1 MIADVTPLVDANPVD
16 VSVVVATF
24 DEARWDDLC
33 ACVSALGDQT
43 TAPVD
48 VIVVVDHNPRL
59 LAEAK
64 EQFPAATVVD
74 NHHARGLA
82 GARNAGIAAAR
93 GSIVAFVDDDARPE
107 PDWLEHLS
115 ACFADPTAVGAG
127 GALLPRWT
135 KRMPEWLP
143 TEFYWVFGCSY
154 TGLPEHLAP
163 VRNPIGANMAVRK
176 RTLEEIGGFRE
187 AGAGGAAARD
197 PLTRS
202 RARAGKRSRRHRPRD
217 PRQAALA
224 GVRSGCTSPRPRCI
238 TRSRG
243 SARSLSYFLRRSFEE
258 GAGKARLAAFVG
270 SRDGLSSERRHLGV
284 VLPRGIARGLRQL
297 LDGDPNGGLRA
308 LAIVVGV
315 VVERRR
321 LPPCDASRAPLE
333 AVIASDERR
342 RAASSRA
349 GVAGFRAGANGRRRD
364 RRALPDLPAG
374 GPRTAEL
381 VRARRCAWFAFTESR
396 SAWSR
401 STCPRTGSPPT
412 RSRHGSSPS

>member
-64 EQFPAATVVD
+64 EQFPAVTVVD

-154 TGLPEHLAP
+154 TGLPDHLSP

-187 AGAGGAAARD
+187 AGAGGQ
-197 PLTRS
+197 
-202 RARAGKRSRRHRPRD
+202 PRE
-217 PRQAALA
+217 
-224 GVRSGCTSPRPRCI
+224 I
-238 TRSRG
+238 RSRG
-243 SARSLSYFLRRSFEE
+243 VVRAQGNVPDDTDLAIRVKQRWPEFIWLYEPEAKVHHTVTRERATLSYFLRRSFEE

-315 VVERRR
+315 ASSGIGFLHAR
-321 LPPCDASRAPLE
+321 LARPLE
-333 AVIASDERR
+333 AVIRR
-342 RAASSRA
+342 
-349 GVAGFRAGANGRRRD
+349 
-364 RRALPDLPAG
+364 
-374 GPRTAEL
+374 
-381 VRARRCAWFAFTESR
+381 
-396 SAWSR
+396 
-401 STCPRTGSPPT
+401 
-412 RSRHGSSPS
+412 